1 MGTKSVRKEFAVSA
15 LVEAQN
21 LVRKVAEPVPAGDS
35 VKAAIGRASRRL
47 RWNFN
52 RTKSLWYADP
62 RTKVS
67 GDELNELR
75 NAAKQTAGA
84 AGDDLMARLAFI
96 EERLRQIDPDFF
108 GPEIDTLGRVAG
120 RVRGAHTS

>member
-1 MGTKSVRKEFAVSA
+1 MSA
-15 LVEAQN
+15 LVEARN
-21 LVRKVAEPVPAGDS
+21 LVRQLAEPVPAGDS
-35 VKAAIGRASRRL
+35 VKGAISRASRKL
-47 RWNFN
+47 RWNYN
-52 RTKSLWYADP
+52 RVRSLWYADP

-84 AGDDLMARLAFI
+84 GNDLMARLAFI

-120 RVRGAHTS
+120 RVRGAHTA